1 MDKVDS
7 LIIVGNGFDRWQ
19 GLSTSYIDFQNYY
32 LKNRDK
38 IMRELGLE
46 KNVYTVDGYTFTDV
60 ELIYGDA
67 FDLSLLSSEFWYN
80 FEENL
85 ANVDEW
91 KLSVYFGKEK
101 GELKE
106 LLRAITNAKSILRKA
121 FCRWVSSINTEK
133 PTYKPIFSNNSAFI
147 NFNYTDTLTRNFNVC
162 KEKIFH
168 IHGYYKNPKSIVFGH
183 SSNPHKPYSILKKW
197 GGRFESSYYIQNLL
211 YQTDKKVNINKIK
224 LSKFLAKKRVVF
236 KDVKSVYVLGHSFS
250 SVDFAYFEYLLTETR
265 QSATWKVSY
274 HTQDDLERIQ
284 GFFKRK
290 NFKNYELYSSID
302 GCLQN

>member
-46 KNVYTVDGYTFTDV
+46 KNVYTVDGYAFTDV

-67 FDLSLLSSEFWYN
+67 FDLSLLSSEFWCN

-133 PTYKPIFSNNSAFI
+133 LTYKSMFNNNSVFI

-162 KEKIFH
+162 KDRTFH

-197 GGRFESSYYIQNLL
+197 GGRFESSYYIQSLL
-211 YQTDKKVNINKIK
+211 YQTDKKVNTNKIK
-224 LSKFLAKKRVVF
+224 LSKFLAKKRVVL

-290 NFKNYELYSSID
+290 NFKNYELYKTID
-302 GCLQN
+302 NCLQN